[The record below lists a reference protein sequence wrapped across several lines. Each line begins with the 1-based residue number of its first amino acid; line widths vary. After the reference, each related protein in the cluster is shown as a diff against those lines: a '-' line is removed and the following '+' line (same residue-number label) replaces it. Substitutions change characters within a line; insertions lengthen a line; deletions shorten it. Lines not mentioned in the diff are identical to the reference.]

1 MFIKI
6 TTNAVVFDVN
16 NPERKFKRN
25 QVLKV
30 HDPARA
36 KAMLSKGLG
45 IEIEE
50 AKDYTELDKKEVKKK
65 TKKEAKTPPKK

>member
-6 TTNAVVFDVN
+6 TTGAVVFDID

-25 QVLKV
+25 EVLKV
-30 HDPARA
+30 NDPKRA

-45 IEIEE
+45 VEVED
-50 AKDYTELDKKEVKKK
+50 AKDYTELDKKEVKKV
-65 TKKEAKTPPKK
+65 TKKEAKTPSKK